1 MSLDDAPACFDLFD
15 KESSGSIGGDVIS
28 TAIRSLGYCVS
39 NEELTEMGASG
50 SMDLAKFQDIAAKCT
65 IPSVDEVLEAFS
77 VFDQNGN
84 GYIALSE
91 LQHLMKT
98 LGEGL
103 SEEELAAM
111 SAQAEPDDEGQIN
124 IRHIVT
130 KLLAN

>member
-1 MSLDDAPACFDLFD
+1 MLIPPSTFFTFWYLLQEKNSMPKSAKP
-15 KESSGSIGGDVIS
+15 IS
-28 TAIRSLGYCVS
+28 FCTKHLPSTSPTPSYAL
-39 NEELTEMGASG
+39 
-50 SMDLAKFQDIAAKCT
+50 KQT

-91 LQHLMKT
+91 LQHLMKN

-103 SEEELAAM
+103 SDDELAAM